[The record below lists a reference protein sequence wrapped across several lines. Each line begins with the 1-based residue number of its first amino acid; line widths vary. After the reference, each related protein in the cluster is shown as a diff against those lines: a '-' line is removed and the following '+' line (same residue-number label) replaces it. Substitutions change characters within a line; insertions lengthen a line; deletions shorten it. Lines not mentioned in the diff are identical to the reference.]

1 MYIKTSFDEDFED
14 LVMYLRSKYSKELFN
29 LEGIGKQTDMALFSK
44 EFFNS
49 KSVADLSVDANA
61 NVDDMTII
69 AYENEL
75 PKPYFRLNS
84 LYLLWKYLKKL
95 YSLETANKAVEMQ
108 LTGDIYIN
116 DLCNVQ
122 KPYCYNFSTYDVM
135 TKGLPFVKK
144 VDSNPPSHLSSFVGQ
159 MIHFT
164 SFASNAV
171 MGAVGL
177 ADLLIVM
184 SYYVD
189 KERFDNPD
197 VPVKYL
203 WKQVKQ
209 ELQSLIFSCN
219 QPFRGGLQS
228 GFYNVSVYDDEFLTQ
243 MCSDYIFP
251 DGSNPNK
258 DTVNKLQ
265 EMYLDLMNETLAVTP
280 ATFPVTTA
288 CFSIDEDKNI
298 KDKVFLKFIAEKNKR
313 FAFINIYA
321 GESSTLSSCCRLR
334 SDKKNE
340 YFNSFGSGS
349 SKIGSFGVISVNIP
363 RIGIRAKGDIEK
375 FFKILDEVTD
385 MSIKINRVKRFI
397 LQKRIEGGSLPLYTL
412 GFMDLSTQYST
423 IGVVG
428 LNETCE
434 FMGLHIMEEDGQHFV
449 TDILNRI
456 TKIEDEHSKKF
467 KYPMNMEQ
475 VPAENSSIKLASK
488 DKLLGF
494 QHEYDLYSN
503 QFIPLIVNA
512 DLLDRIRLQGMF
524 DSKMSGGAIA
534 HLNVESEIEDPKLI
548 EDLITAAVKSGVV
561 YHAIN
566 YNLQRCKNRHMTVG
580 KNDNCP
586 ICGELIEDNFTRVV
600 GFLVNT
606 KNFHKVRREVDY
618 PNRQWYGSINQ

>member
-1 MYIKTSFDEDFED
+1 MYIKTSFDDDFED
-14 LVMYLRSKYSKELFN
+14 LIMYLRSKYSKELFN
-29 LEGIGKQTDMALFSK
+29 LEGIGKQTDMGMFSK
-44 EFFNS
+44 AFFSS
-49 KSVADLSVDANA
+49 KSVSDFSIDANA
-61 NVDDMTII
+61 NVDDMSII

-84 LYLLWKYLKKL
+84 LYLLWKYTKKL
-95 YSLETANKAVEMQ
+95 YSLIEANKVVEMQ
-108 LTGDIYIN
+108 LIGDIYIN

-144 VDSNPPSHLSSFVGQ
+144 VDSNPPKHLSSFIGQ

-164 SFASNAV
+164 SFASNAI

-189 KERFDNPD
+189 KEVEDNPT
-197 VPVKYL
+197 VPVNYL

-209 ELQSLIFSCN
+209 EVQSLIYSCN

-243 MCSDYIFP
+243 MCADYIFP
-251 DGSNPNK
+251 NGKNPNK

-265 EMYLDLMNETLAVTP
+265 ELYLDLMNETLEVTP

-288 CFSIDEDKNI
+288 CFSIDDDKNI
-298 KDKVFLKFIAEKNKR
+298 KDKTFLKFIAEKNKK

-321 GESSTLSSCCRLR
+321 GKSSTLSSCCRLR

-349 SKIGSFGVISVNIP
+349 SKIGSFGVVSVNIP
-363 RIGIRAKGDIEK
+363 RLAIKAKGDINK
-375 FFKILDEVTD
+375 FFKSLEEVTEIT
-385 MSIKINRVKRFI
+385 IKINRAKRHI
-397 LQKRIEGGSLPLYTL
+397 LEKRIQGGSLPLYTL

-423 IGVVG
+423 IGVIG
-428 LNETCE
+428 LNEACE
-434 FMGLHIMEEDGQHFV
+434 FMGLHIMEESGQKFV
-449 TDILNRI
+449 TDILNKI
-456 TKIEDEHSKKF
+456 TDIEDTFSKKY

-488 DKLLGF
+488 DKLLNF
-494 QHEYDLYSN
+494 QQEYALYSN

-512 DLLDRIRLQGMF
+512 DLLDRIKLQGMF

-534 HLNVESEIEDPKLI
+534 HLNIESQIEDATLI
-548 EDLITAAVKSGVV
+548 EDLITVAVKAGVV
-561 YHAIN
+561 YHALN
-566 YNLQRCKNRHMTVG
+566 YNLQRCSNRHMTVG
-580 KNDNCP
+580 RNDICP
-586 ICGELIEDNFTRVV
+586 ICGEPIEDNFTRVV
-600 GFLVNT
+600 GFLVNL

-618 PNRQWYGSINQ
+618 PNRQFYKGIE